1 MSLSLSESLK
11 RSLEKEDKIKEET
24 VNNGLDTLIAVT
36 SHNFSDSI
44 AKVSITDRLT
54 KEFYNSP
61 CASLA
66 KSLLGKTLCR
76 KINDIDVLKCK
87 IVETESYLGTC
98 DGASHSFKGETKRNK
113 AMFMEP
119 GTAYVY
125 KIYGMY
131 RCFNISSEGTGAAV
145 LIRPLEPLEGSEIM
159 ETNRSSKRKAGAKR
173 LKLQDLCNGPS
184 KLCQALQID
193 MNINQIDLSTSP
205 HVWLEAGIDIKPSCI
220 VNTTRIGIEGCGE
233 QWSKLNLR
241 WYVLGNNHVSVRNK
255 IVEKALEGN
264 L

>member
-1 MSLSLSESLK
+1 MSLK
-11 RSLEKEDKIKEET
+11 RSLEEEDKIKEET
-24 VNNGLDTLIAVT
+24 VKNSLDTTILVT
-36 SHNFSDSI
+36 SPYFSDSI
-44 AKVSITDRLT
+44 SKESITVRLT

-76 KINDIDVLKCK
+76 KINNVDVLKCK
-87 IVETESYLGTC
+87 LVETEAYLGTC
-98 DGASHSFKGETKRNK
+98 DGASHSFKGETKRNR

-131 RCFNISSEGTGAAV
+131 RCFNISSDGTGAAV
-145 LIRPLEPLEGSEIM
+145 LIRALEPLEGSEIM
-159 ETNRSSKRKAGAKR
+159 ETNRSSKRKEGAKR
-173 LKLQDLCNGPS
+173 LKCQDLCNGPS

-193 MNINQIDLSTSP
+193 MDINQINLSSSP
-205 HVWLEAGIDIKPSCI
+205 HIWVEAGIHIESSCI
-220 VNTTRIGIEGCGE
+220 VNTTRIGIDGCGE

-241 WYVLGNNHVSVRNK
+241 WYVLGNKHVSVRNK
-255 IVEKALEGN
+255 FVEKALEGK